1 MNNETEDVM
10 HNIFRHYLD
19 EMPLIAILRGITPDQ
34 CESVVEALF
43 AAGLRIVEVPLNS
56 PEPLES
62 IERIAARFGDSM
74 LVGAGTVLTVEQVG
88 QVGGHGGRL
97 IVSPNTNTEVIE
109 ATVSAQ
115 MLSIPGAATPSEA
128 FTALAAGA
136 NAIKVFP
143 AEMISPQILASWRSV
158 IPNTV
163 ALLPVGGID
172 GNNMTDYWQAGADG
186 FGLGSA
192 LYKAGRSLGDVSA
205 NATKFAWTVNA
216 AKKP

>member
-1 MNNETEDVM
+1 MSNDTEDVM

-19 EMPLIAILRGITPDQ
+19 EMPLIAILRGITPDR
-34 CESVVEALF
+34 CERVVQALF
-43 AAGLRIVEVPLNS
+43 AAGFRIIEVPLNS

-62 IERIAARFGDSM
+62 IERVAARFGDSM
-74 LVGAGTVLTVEQVG
+74 LVGAGTVQKVEQVA
-88 QVGGHGGRL
+88 QVGDHGGRM
-97 IVSPNTNTEVIE
+97 IVSPNTETEVIE

-115 MLSIPGAATPSEA
+115 MVSIPGAATPSEA

-136 NAIKVFP
+136 DAIKVFP

-172 GNNMTDYWQAGADG
+172 GNNMTDY
-186 FGLGSA
+186 
-192 LYKAGRSLGDVSA
+192 
-205 NATKFAWTVNA
+205 
-216 AKKP
+216 